1 MCVKSCDILYF
12 HFCTDDGD
20 DDDYDDE
27 IDALTFPICHLM
39 P

>member
-1 MCVKSCDILYF
+1 MYARVYSCI
-12 HFCTDDGD
+12 DGD

-27 IDALTFPICHLM
+27 NDDDNAVSP